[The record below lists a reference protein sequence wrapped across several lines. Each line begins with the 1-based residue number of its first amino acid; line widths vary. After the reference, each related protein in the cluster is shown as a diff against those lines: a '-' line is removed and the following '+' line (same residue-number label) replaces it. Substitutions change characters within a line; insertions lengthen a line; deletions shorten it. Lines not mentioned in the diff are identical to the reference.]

1 MKVITE
7 LNQLSSLMLP
17 ESITVI
23 LRKTLLQPFDND
35 ETEMMMF
42 WRSTDVRLFYLTA
55 EDFPDN
61 IDRVSREL
69 FVWAATIPEFVI
81 QLTRDC
87 YLMLAVTGD
96 DGGGIYILFHPDCP
110 VEEIRKLTEI
120 AEPATFNE

>member
-7 LNQLSSLMLP
+7 LNQLPSLLLP
-17 ESITVI
+17 ESINHI

-42 WRSTDVRLFYLTA
+42 WRSTDVRLFYLTV
-55 EDFPDN
+55 EDLPEN
-61 IDRVSREL
+61 IDRVSRDL
-69 FVWAATIPEFVI
+69 FEWAAKIPEFVI
-81 QLTRDC
+81 QLTCDC

-110 VEEIRKLTEI
+110 VEEISRLTEI
-120 AEPATFNE
+120 AEPTTYDK